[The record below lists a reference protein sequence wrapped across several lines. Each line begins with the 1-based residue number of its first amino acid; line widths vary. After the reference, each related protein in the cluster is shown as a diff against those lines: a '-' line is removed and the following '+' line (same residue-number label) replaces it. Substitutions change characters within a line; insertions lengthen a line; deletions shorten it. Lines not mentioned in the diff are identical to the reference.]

1 MSDKRNLKLLRILKR
16 YSVGT
21 GEGERR
27 VFFKNKY
34 LEKTSAFIKKFS
46 VGVFK
51 NVLCIYSL
59 DERVPVK

>member
-1 MSDKRNLKLLRILKR
+1 MSDKRNLKLLFILKR
-16 YSVGT
+16 YSAGT
-21 GEGERR
+21 GESERR

-34 LEKTSAFIKKFS
+34 SEKPSSFNKKFS
-46 VGVFK
+46 VSVSK